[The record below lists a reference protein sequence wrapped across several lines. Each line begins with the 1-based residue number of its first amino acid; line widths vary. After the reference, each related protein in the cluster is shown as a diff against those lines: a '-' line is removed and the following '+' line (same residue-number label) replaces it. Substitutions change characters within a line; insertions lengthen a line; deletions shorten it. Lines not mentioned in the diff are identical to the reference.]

1 MNDAEVRSSVN
12 ISEKRD
18 EEEEVFEV
26 EGMGV
31 KKMPRMFEIAC
42 GPSIY
47 ISRWVYNAGI
57 PFNTIANDD
66 FKRMLEA
73 AGQFGPGVTP
83 PSQYQ
88 LREPLLRE
96 KVARV
101 NNLMKVQEDE
111 WKASSCSIMT
121 DSWSDRKRRSI
132 MNLCINCKEGTTF
145 LSSKDCSDDAYT
157 GQYIFEYVNGCIEKV
172 GGDHV
177 VQVVT
182 DNATNNMAAA
192 KLLKEVRPTIF
203 WTSCAT
209 HTINLMVEGI
219 AKLPS
224 FETSINKAKAF
235 TIFIYAHHKTLSMMR
250 KFTKRR
256 DIVQPRITRFA
267 SAFLTLQILIKKKEK
282 LKMMFASNEWGETY
296 NTTCNMEFWDGVGM
310 CLKVFAP
317 LVRILRLVDGD
328 LKPTMGFLYG
338 ELEEAKKEIC
348 NALNNLKKNYKPI
361 LCIIDQKGNG
371 CLDSPLHWMAYLLN
385 PYYFYK
391 DSTIQ
396 FDRDVISATF
406 KCVDAFFP
414 NDLNTQTF
422 VHTKKQNRL
431 DTKRLNNLVYVQ
443 FNMRLLE
450 KRKKHKEKKVD
461 ILLVDNALHAQGW
474 IFEEAEMKLE
484 DTWETIGDDDGV
496 VRELD
501 ESDFDSDDGEEVD
514 VEFESD
520 DEQIL
525 EEIW

>member
-31 KKMPRMFEIAC
+31 KKMPRMF
-42 GPSIY
+42 GPMDRYTSSINLESPLGPTLTQHQQH
-47 ISRWVYNAGI
+47 IKN
-57 PFNTIANDD
+57 
-66 FKRMLEA
+66 RMLEA

-282 LKMMFASNEWGETY
+282 LKMMFASNEWGESKWAKHPKGLAAY

-371 CLDSPLHWMAYLLN
+371 CLDSPLHWM
-385 PYYFYK
+385 
-391 DSTIQ
+391 
-396 FDRDVISATF
+396 
-406 KCVDAFFP
+406 
-414 NDLNTQTF
+414 